1 MVSGGTSD
9 GGFVASSVVGVADG
23 ASDGAAVA
31 VGERLATSPVGEA
44 TAATVVSGGTSDG
57 GFVAA
62 SVVTVVAAAMAS
74 VCTACATDASSAE
87 TCTSMDAASIRATK
101 RCSGAV
107 EFDEESEFSV

>member
-1 MVSGGTSD
+1 VETGDGSD
-9 GGFVASSVVGVADG
+9 EGCSVGVTDG
-23 ASDGAAVA
+23 ACDGAAVAVGA

-44 TAATVVSGGTSDG
+44 IAATVISGGTSDG
-57 GFVAA
+57 WFVAA

-74 VCTACATDASSAE
+74 VGTVCATDASSAE
-87 TCTSMDAASIRATK
+87 TCTSMDAASIGATK